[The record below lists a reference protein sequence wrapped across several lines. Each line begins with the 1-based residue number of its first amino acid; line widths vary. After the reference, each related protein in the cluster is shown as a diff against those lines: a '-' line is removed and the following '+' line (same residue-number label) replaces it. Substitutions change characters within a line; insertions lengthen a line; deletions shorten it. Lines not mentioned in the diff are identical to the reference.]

1 MDEYEMNEPVLPAMC
16 PNSNETFARVHML
29 FSYHIISW
37 PNFSHC
43 LPHCGMCQMF
53 ASDATY
59 NIFNLFLI
67 GFLLPLVGF
76 CGLIGNGLSAFIYSR
91 QVIEYAIVEYDV
103 YGSTFVYGAIVGQVQ
118 KLSVDSAI
126 VDNVTAA
133 GGDL

>member
-91 QVIEYAIVEYDV
+91 QGNISFFL
-103 YGSTFVYGAIVGQVQ
+103 GFF
-118 KLSVDSAI
+118 LSLNISVKEAMTTDGI
-126 VDNVTAA
+126 CKVTA
-133 GGDL
+133 